1 MKKLVLRS
9 IDTNKPI
16 RTIKL
21 NDECQAQ
28 EVFGFYYGGKIT
40 IHNAESKVILMKFN
54 VPRSGYT
61 WAIEEDNK

>member
-16 RTIKL
+16 RTRKL

-28 EVFGFYYGGKIT
+28 EVFGFYCSGQIT

-54 VPRSGYT
+54 VPRYGYT
-61 WAIEEDNK
+61 WTIEEDNK